1 MKNDLLQNIYSLS
14 DLINYYDRWYP
25 EIHLFSITKC
35 FLNCRPTKKIVSV
48 SRIWS
53 HSTFNHVW
61 TIPEVCW
68 CFQGRQRATVYVN
81 GLDHIFHYIS
91 DNFCLPIYLTDSY
104 KDHHSAWN
112 YQCVTSKG
120 KSWWRW
126 SANRLQVYDPMFER
140 HTPYI
145 LSCVQ
150 QIWNGMQSRIKNPV
164 KHLKFVNYFCKTLHL
179 RCLTTF

>member
-1 MKNDLLQNIYSLS
+1 MTFYKISTPYLISSIITIVDIQKYTYSVLANAFW
-14 DLINYYDRWYP
+14 IAAQQK
-25 EIHLFSITKC
+25 EV
-35 FLNCRPTKKIVSV
+35 VSV

-61 TIPEVCW
+61 TITEVSW
-68 CFQGRQRATVYVN
+68 CFQGRQRGTVDVN

-91 DNFCLPIYLTDSY
+91 ENFWLPIYLADSY

-112 YQCVTSKG
+112 YQCVTSKR

-164 KHLKFVNYFCKTLHL
+164 KHLKSINYFCKTLYL